1 MGLVVSQAR
10 PLLEEWNET
19 CYSTCPD
26 PFLPPRSGK
35 GSAKVWLARL
45 WDWLDQYIDNNCVVL
60 IYLVFY
66 FPHPVN
72 CKNAI
77 LD

>member
-1 MGLVVSQAR
+1 MSELFMGRSVLAAEKMSLVVLKFNALSFEWLRVGFIASYFITIKFQ
-10 PLLEEWNET
+10 WNET

-45 WDWLDQYIDNNCVVL
+45 I
-60 IYLVFY
+60 
-66 FPHPVN
+66 
-72 CKNAI
+72 
-77 LD
+77 